1 MSKHL
6 TACPYCGQIFE
17 NLTEEDPREICD
29 CARARSWR
37 SKQDKMERAR
47 EELLEVLQNDI
58 IGDGAQPSGELI
70 QWLVSALPLMLN
82 QDVSQVVA
90 MVDGFG
96 KVTITLGG
104 SWKIKKQRG
113 ISVERKV

>member
-1 MSKHL
+1 MLH
-6 TACPYCGQIFE
+6 
-17 NLTEEDPREICD
+17 
-29 CARARSWR
+29 
-37 SKQDKMERAR
+37 
-47 EELLEVLQNDI
+47 NDI
-58 IGDGAQPSGELI
+58 IGDGVKPSGELV